1 MTTKKTIKRLILSLG
16 CASLALSPLA
26 SQVLEVR
33 PDRTIL
39 TQLQQDFVSRNYVG
53 FRHDLPRL
61 RALPLLTEHQPY
73 REAVARLMT
82 EETSPDA
89 VLTTLP
95 QGASRLP

>member
-39 TQLQQDFVSRNYVG
+39 TQLQQDFVSRNYVASG
-53 FRHDLPRL
+53 TTCPACVLY
-61 RALPLLTEHQPY
+61 PLLTEHQPIV
-73 REAVARLMT
+73 RR
-82 EETSPDA
+82 
-89 VLTTLP
+89 
-95 QGASRLP
+95 